1 MQRIIQIN
9 LAGRLVPIEE
19 DAYNMLHDYLRSLH
33 RQFTGDE
40 GKEIIEDIENRIAE
54 LFVIRLSSS
63 VPAIDLADVKK
74 VIETLG
80 SASDLGGADGRG
92 SQQSGSSN
100 QSHGYQGSSSYSYN
114 TPPAGGNY
122 YRQRQPRLL
131 RNPYDKMIGGVCSG
145 IAQYFDIDTVFI
157 RLIMA
162 VLFFSFGIGLIAYII
177 AWVVIPAAK
186 SPQELNNMP
195 GSPPPV
201 TFHDIT
207 RNVGEEL
214 HDLKR
219 RGEEMS
225 RELRDFFSKNK
236 PR

>member
-54 LFVIRLSSS
+54 LFAIRLNST

-80 SASDLGGADGRG
+80 SASDLGAEGRG
-92 SQQSGSSN
+92 SQQGGSSN
-100 QSHGYQGSSSYSYN
+100 QSRGSSSYSYDA
-114 TPPAGGNY
+114 PPGGNY